1 MGLLNAIAIALI
13 ALAGIIGAWVGWF
26 ALQSY
31 VFDAC
36 ERFGCAGGLMF
47 AFTVS
52 AEGGT
57 VAAVAAV
64 VAAGLLTW
72 IRTRFPAGAYVRTL
86 LGALVLAPVLR
97 SLPKWPVPDAL
108 LFPAWFA
115 ACLIVFLIAL
125 GVQRRTPGR

>member
-1 MGLLNAIAIALI
+1 MGLRNAIAIALI
-13 ALAGIIGAWVGWF
+13 ALAGIVGAWVGWF

-36 ERFGCAGGLMF
+36 ERFGCAGGLKF
-47 AFTVS
+47 AFAVS

-72 IRTRFPAGAYVRTL
+72 FRARFPAGAYVRTL
-86 LGALVLAPVLR
+86 IAALVLAPVLR
-97 SLPKWPVPDAL
+97 SLPKWPVPDSL
-108 LFPAWFA
+108 LFPAWLA
-115 ACLIVFLIAL
+115 ACLVVFLLAL
-125 GVQRRTPGR
+125 GVQRPAR